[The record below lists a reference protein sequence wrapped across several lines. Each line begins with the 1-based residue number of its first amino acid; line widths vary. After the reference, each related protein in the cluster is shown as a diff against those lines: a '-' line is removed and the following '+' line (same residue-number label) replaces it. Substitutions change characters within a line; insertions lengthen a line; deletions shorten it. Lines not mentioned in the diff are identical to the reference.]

1 MNRPLLRRATLL
13 IALSVFLLVG
23 VTCGGAVAAEEKAG
37 EASPAKTPSDK
48 PPAEDGP
55 AGADQDKSAG
65 KIKIDEKLHAVTI
78 PAVVA
83 EQGKYDKHLKGAIEY
98 LLVSKGGKDY
108 EAVFVT
114 DVAAAEINKA
124 LLATGLKSGRP
135 ATEKKMAEGKPV
147 NIFVEYKTEGKTVK
161 SHAGKFVARIKDGSP
176 LDDRPWTYTGSR
188 KTTDPESDREVLEAT
203 VTRNLIGLHPGD
215 GSPLFQNPRQE
226 SRKENTYKANTKA
239 LPPAGTAVSIT
250 FQRVM
255 PKVAA
260 GTRRVHL
267 FISGR
272 VQGVGFRAFTQRQ
285 ARGLG
290 LTGWVR
296 NLRDGRVE
304 AIVVGPKK
312 KVAQLLE
319 KVNRGPRAA
328 RVEKVD
334 ITDESPEGEFKDFT
348 RKPTY

>member
-1 MNRPLLRRATLL
+1 MNGAFLRRTVLWA
-13 IALSVFLLVG
+13 ALAAFLL
-23 VTCGGAVAAEEKAG
+23 AAATPVLAAQ
-37 EASPAKTPSDK
+37 EAKEAPPRKVPSDK
-48 PPAEDGP
+48 PPAEDKPG
-55 AGADQDKSAG
+55 GSDEGKSAG
-65 KIKIDEKLHAVTI
+65 KIRIDQKAHTVTI

-83 EQGKYDKHLKGAIEY
+83 KQGKYDEHLKGAIEY

-108 EAVFVT
+108 ESVFVT
-114 DVAAAEINKA
+114 DQSPAEINKA
-124 LLATGLKSGRP
+124 LLKIGLKLGRP

-147 NIFVEYKTEGKTVK
+147 NILVEYKAKDKDKTVK
-161 SHAGKFVARIKDGSP
+161 SHAGKFVAHLKDDSP
-176 LDDRPWTYTGSR
+176 LDDRPWTFTGSR
-188 KTTDPESDREVLEAT
+188 KTTDPDTGRELLEAS
-203 VTRNLIGLHPGD
+203 VTRNIVGLHPAD

-226 SRKENTYKANTKA
+226 SRKENIYKANKKT
-239 LPPAGTAVSIT
+239 LPPAGTSVSLI

-255 PKVAA
+255 PKVAE

-285 ARGLG
+285 AKGLG

-304 AIVVGPKK
+304 AIVEGPKD
-312 KVAQLLE
+312 KVAQLIE

-334 ITDESPEGEFKDFT
+334 VKDESPEGDFKDFI
-348 RKPTY
+348 RK